1 MMLEII
7 MNMPVRASNAPV
19 HRIVAK
25 HPANTLLEFIDILHK
40 ADFVIVEEFYPV
52 GHSEKY
58 VGHGPIVLNNRYIG
72 KVKEWT
78 R

>member
-1 MMLEII
+1 
-7 MNMPVRASNAPV
+7 MPVRASNAPV

-25 HPANTLLEFIDILHK
+25 HTAKTLAEFIDVLHK
-40 ADFVIVEEFYPV
+40 VDFVIVEEFYPV
-52 GHSEKY
+52 GHSAEY
-58 VGHGPIVLNNRYIG
+58 VGHGQIALNHRYIG

>member
-1 MMLEII
+1 MMFEII
-7 MNMPVRASNAPV
+7 MNMPVRSSNAPV

-25 HPANTLLEFIDILHK
+25 HSAVSLGEFIDVLHQG
-40 ADFVIVEEFYPV
+40 DFVVVEEFYPAPH
-52 GHSEKY
+52 GSEY
-58 VGHGPIVLNNRYIG
+58 VGHGLIALNYRYIG

>member
-19 HRIVAK
+19 HRIVAR
-25 HPANTLLEFIDILHK
+25 HPKKTLQEFIDLLHMV
-40 ADFVIVEEFYPV
+40 DFVIVEEFYPPA
-52 GHSEKY
+52 GGGDY
-58 VGHGPIVLNNRYIG
+58 INHGPIAINHRYIG